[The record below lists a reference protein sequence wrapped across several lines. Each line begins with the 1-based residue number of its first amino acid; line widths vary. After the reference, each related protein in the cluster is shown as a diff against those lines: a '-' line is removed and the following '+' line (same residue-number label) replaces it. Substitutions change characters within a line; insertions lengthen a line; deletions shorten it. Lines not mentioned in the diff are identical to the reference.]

1 MARAA
6 IVLVLLVLR
15 PYTGQQASLLGRL
28 DPVTGQIREYPL
40 PSAASGPH
48 GLVADRDGN
57 IWFTGNAPGYIGK
70 LDPVSG
76 RVTEYPLRDPRAR
89 DPHTLIF
96 DQSGILWFTVQHG
109 NFVGKLDP
117 RTGEIT
123 LRSSPTPN
131 SLPYGIVINSKGIP
145 FYSEFGTNKIASINP
160 ATFEITE

>member
-1 MARAA
+1 MRA
-6 IVLVLLVLR
+6 
-15 PYTGQQASLLGRL
+15 G
-28 DPVTGQIREYPL
+28 
-40 PSAASGPH
+40 
-48 GLVADRDGN
+48 
-57 IWFTGNAPGYIGK
+57 IGK

-76 RVTEYPLRDPRAR
+76 RATEYPLRDPRAR